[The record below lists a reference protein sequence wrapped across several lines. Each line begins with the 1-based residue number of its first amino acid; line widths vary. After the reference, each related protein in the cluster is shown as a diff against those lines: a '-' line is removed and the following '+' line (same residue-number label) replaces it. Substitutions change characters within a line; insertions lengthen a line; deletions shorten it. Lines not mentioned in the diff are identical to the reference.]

1 MDKVYGLLSIAAK
14 AGRIVSGSD
23 TALQEVKAK
32 KARLVILSEDASQ
45 NTRKLFQDKASYREI
60 PVMVYG
66 NSEDLGRAVGKP
78 PRVVLA
84 VLDEGF
90 SKSILKTARESRKQ
104 YGENENL

>member
-23 TALQEVKAK
+23 TVLQEVKSRKAK
-32 KARLVILSEDASQ
+32 LVVLSEDASQ

-66 NSEDLGRAVGKP
+66 NSEDLGRADGRP